1 MVELFKVPTIDKYFM
16 VDGRIREVT
25 VLLAEYRNRIRD

>member
-1 MVELFKVPTIDKYFM
+1 MVELFKVSAIDKCFM

-25 VLLAEYRNRIRD
+25 MLLAEYRNRVTD

>member
-1 MVELFKVPTIDKYFM
+1 MVELLKVSTIDKCFM

-25 VLLAEYRNRIRD
+25 VLLVE

>member
-1 MVELFKVPTIDKYFM
+1 MFELFKVSTFHKCFM

-25 VLLAEYRNRIRD
+25 VLLVEYRNRVID

>member
-1 MVELFKVPTIDKYFM
+1 MIELFKVSTIDKYFM

-25 VLLAEYRNRIRD
+25 VLLAKYRNRVID